1 MKMKKN
7 NLLILAVA
15 ALGFAACAND
25 ETTAVNEKLAESNEI
40 SFKSFVGGNMRSTD
54 ADISNL
60 ASFTVDA
67 YQTGT
72 FATTPKKYFGD
83 VVFTKVGVS
92 QTYTSATK
100 YYWPSGYNLDF
111 FAYGYASDISTG
123 ITKNASNVF
132 TVITQSD
139 PDNQVDLLYAKS
151 VNWGKADD
159 AATGHAIPTDKAGV
173 VLNFRH
179 AQSQIVVKLQNTNS
193 NLKFTVNKVR
203 VGNLKDRG
211 QVTIT
216 DANTD
221 GNGVLSSAAWNTS
234 ITDVADVTYDV
245 EATAA
250 TAVTSSA
257 EQAGKS
263 VILIPQELPT
273 PATTYEGTGSPKEY
287 TKPYILVDLKIQNN
301 ATGGDDAYIVGA
313 ASGENGGYVTAMWP
327 LPALTWAAGYKYI
340 YTVNLAGGGYYEK
353 NNDADENLDP
363 ILEGAEIKFVEVAV
377 SPWTESVQDVIT
389 NTPN

>member
-40 SFKSFVGGNMRSTD
+40 SFRTTVGGQMRSTD
-54 ADISNL
+54 ATITNL

-72 FATTPKKYFGD
+72 FPSDPVKYFGN
-83 VVFTKVGVS
+83 VVFTKVS
-92 QTYTSATK
+92 DTQTYTSTTK

-111 FAYGYASDISTG
+111 FAYGYASTINTG
-123 ITKNASNVF
+123 ITKDASNQF
-132 TVITQSD
+132 TVITQPD

-151 VNWGKADD
+151 VNWGKTDD
-159 AATGHAIPTDKAGV
+159 AATGHKIPTDKAGV

-234 ITDVADVTYDV
+234 ITDVADATYDL

-257 EQAGKS
+257 AQAGKS
-263 VILIPQELPT
+263 VILIPQVLPT

-301 ATGGDDAYIVGA
+301 ATGGADAYIVGA
-313 ASGENGGYVTAMWP
+313 ASGGTEYVTAMWP

-340 YTVNLAGGGYYEK
+340 YTVDLAGGGYYEK
-353 NNDADENLDP
+353 NNDADDNLDP